1 MKLDDFEENEV
12 YRCTNN
18 LKLLGL
24 VFVKIGKRI
33 LRKNVAKDTNI
44 WREYIPQKES
54 RNTLEFTAVDP
65 STNNKEP
72 IMATKAPAKKVVTKK
87 PAAKKTAT
95 KKPAAKKTSSK

>member
-24 VFVKIGKRI
+24 VFIKVGKKI

-54 RNTLEFTAVDP
+54 RNTLEFTAVNAD
-65 STNNKEP
+65 TNKESV
-72 IMATKAPAKKVVTKK
+72 MATKTPAKKAVKK
-87 PAAKKTAT
+87 PATKKTAT
-95 KKPAAKKTSSK
+95 KKPVAKKVAKKA